1 MKGREVRQVADGMLA
16 KVKAKPSVERL
27 ASNIAREQAVITAMS
42 GKITRTMRDKPPVS
56 ATYKMRMNQF
66 VAPFVGIRGLDGQ
79 TEAYI
84 KPDAKQA
91 KAIFSSKVVPMNDG
105 TELLTGAKKKTMSQF
120 GYGGVVSSS
129 LPSAPK
135 VQRIGFNNTLADT
148 SGGKITECLAGV
160 PSYRNTAVCVDF
172 PKGPG
177 GASPNKMW
185 VDGTYEETLA
195 AIHKKQDERSKDLD
209 LKMPVDVRRQVF
221 NQQALAGAQV
231 YGNELLKQNLEDEFA
246 KERQEQIRTA
256 VRAQRPGA
264 PQAEIDRMILDIEAE
279 RRAGR
284 IAQQLRLPPTS
295 ALALQAAKAQIT
307 DELNTRRRTRQIAT
321 TQAEQ
326 AEERRAAQEAARV
339 ERERRGYNARVNLA
353 ERLGGLPR
361 AAVLERVRRTE
372 PLRRFPLV
380 PGELAAFR
388 RIDTVQRRHNA
399 DILRRIREQAEPF
412 SSSSSSAG
420 GGAGGGRRAA
430 AAAAD
435 SAFAQQLEREL
446 ELIKGTGKRY
456 PDA

>member
-1 MKGREVRQVADGMLA
+1 
-16 KVKAKPSVERL
+16 
-27 ASNIAREQAVITAMS
+27 
-42 GKITRTMRDKPPVS
+42 
-56 ATYKMRMNQF
+56 
-66 VAPFVGIRGLDGQ
+66 
-79 TEAYI
+79 
-84 KPDAKQA
+84 
-91 KAIFSSKVVPMNDG
+91 
-105 TELLTGAKKKTMSQF
+105 
-120 GYGGVVSSS
+120 
-129 LPSAPK
+129 
-135 VQRIGFNNTLADT
+135 
-148 SGGKITECLAGV
+148 
-160 PSYRNTAVCVDF
+160 
-172 PKGPG
+172 
-177 GASPNKMW
+177 MW

-209 LKMPVDVRRQVF
+209 LKMPVDIRRQVF